1 MTPDLEPLSEIIIN
15 TAREQLLPRFA
26 AIGSQRKAD
35 GSLLT
40 EADLAMQNQIGRA
53 LTARWPK
60 FEFLSEEM
68 EEKEQNRLLA
78 NTDQGLWCL
87 DPLDG
92 TRNFAAG
99 IPCFSVSLA
108 LILKQEVVLG
118 LVYDPLRDE
127 CFSAQKGQ
135 GAWLNG
141 NPVGERYPSAPL
153 GGGIGLVDFK
163 RLPPEL
169 ATRLATE
176 PPYSSQRSLGSVALD
191 WCWIAAG
198 RGHVYLH
205 GRQKLWDY
213 AAGSLILSEA
223 GGHALSLAGEPVFR
237 ATLEPRSVAAALE
250 ESLFN
255 EWITWLGIV
264 RQARGT
270 Q

>member
-1 MTPDLEPLSEIIIN
+1 MYPNLGQLSEIIIN
-15 TAREQLLPRFA
+15 AAREQLLPRFA
-26 AIGSQRKAD
+26 VVAGQWKAD

-40 EADLAMQNQIGRA
+40 EADLAMQNQIGKA
-53 LTARWPK
+53 LATHWPK
-60 FEFLSEEM
+60 LEFLSEEM
-68 EEKEQNRLLA
+68 EEETQTRLLA

-99 IPCFSVSLA
+99 IPCFSISLA

-127 CFSAQKGQ
+127 CFSAQKSQ

-141 NPVGERYPSAPL
+141 KVLGQHRPSSPL
-153 GGGIGLVDFK
+153 QSGIGLVDFK
-163 RLPPEL
+163 RLPSAL
-169 ATRLATE
+169 ATRLVTK

-223 GGHALSLAGEPVFR
+223 GGHALTLAGESVFQT
-237 ATLEPRSVAAALE
+237 TLEPRSVAAALE
-250 ESLFN
+250 ETLFN
-255 EWITWLGIV
+255 EWVTWLGIH
-264 RQARGT
+264 RQSI
-270 Q
+270 

>member
-1 MTPDLEPLSEIIIN
+1 MIPDLAQLSEIIIN

-26 AIGSQRKAD
+26 VIGSQRKAD

-40 EADLAMQNQIGRA
+40 EADLAMQAQIGQA
-53 LTARWPK
+53 LTTRWPEFK
-60 FEFLSEEM
+60 FLSEEM
-68 EEKEQNRLLA
+68 AEEEQIHLLA
-78 NTDQGLWCL
+78 NTEQGLWCL

-108 LILKQEVVLG
+108 LLLNQEVVLG
-118 LVYDPLRDE
+118 MVYDPLRNE
-127 CFSAQKGQ
+127 CFSAKKGQ
-135 GAWLNG
+135 GARLNG
-141 NPVGERYPSAPL
+141 GILGQHRPSPPL
-153 GGGIGLVDFK
+153 RGGIGLVDLK
-163 RLPPEL
+163 RLPPAL
-169 ATRLATE
+169 ATRLATA

-198 RGHVYLH
+198 RGHVYIH

-237 ATLEPRSVAAALE
+237 PTLEPRSVAAALE
-250 ESLFN
+250 EDFFN
-255 EWITWLGIV
+255 EWIAWLGIE
-264 RQARGT
+264 RQGKE
-270 Q
+270 

>member
-1 MTPDLEPLSEIIIN
+1 MLPDLKQLSEIVIN
-15 TAREQLLPRFA
+15 TAQEQLLPRFA
-26 AIGSQRKAD
+26 EIGSRQKAD

-40 EADLAMQNQIGRA
+40 DADLAMQNQIGNLLA
-53 LTARWPK
+53 DRWPA
-60 FEFLSEEM
+60 FDFLSEEM
-68 EEKEQNRLLA
+68 DEKIQTRLLA
-78 NTDQGLWCL
+78 NTDKGVWCL

-99 IPCFSVSLA
+99 IPCFGVSLA

-118 LVYDPLRDE
+118 LVYDPLRGD
-127 CFSAQKGQ
+127 CFSAQKDQ

-141 NPVGERYPSAPL
+141 NLLGRRRPSFSL
-153 GGGIGLVDFK
+153 QEGIGLVDFK
-163 RLPPEL
+163 RLPPAL
-169 ATRLATE
+169 ATRLATA

-198 RGHVYLH
+198 HGHVYLH

-255 EWITWLGIV
+255 EWIAWLGIDSKMGA
-264 RQARGT
+264 Q
-270 Q
+270 

>member
-1 MTPDLEPLSEIIIN
+1 MYPTLEELSEIIIN

-26 AIGSQRKAD
+26 AVEGQWKAD
-35 GSLLT
+35 RSLLT
-40 EADLAMQNQIGRA
+40 EADLAVQNQIGEA
-53 LTARWPK
+53 LTLRWPI
-60 FEFLSEEM
+60 FGFLSEEM
-68 EEKEQNRLLA
+68 EEEAQNRLLA

-99 IPCFSVSLA
+99 IPCFSISLA

-141 NPVGERYPSAPL
+141 KTLGQHRPRSPL
-153 GGGIGLVDFK
+153 RDGIGLIDLK
-163 RLPPEL
+163 RLSSAL
-169 ATRLATE
+169 AIRLATD

-213 AAGSLILSEA
+213 AAGSLILSEV
-223 GGHALSLAGEPVFR
+223 GGHALTLTGEPVLR
-237 ATLEPRSVAAALE
+237 TTLAPRSVAAALE

-255 EWITWLGIV
+255 EWITWLGIH
-264 RQARGT
+264 R
-270 Q
+270 

>member
-1 MTPDLEPLSEIIIN
+1 MYPNLEQLSGIIIN
-15 TAREQLLPRFA
+15 AAREQLLPRFA
-26 AIGSQRKAD
+26 AVEGQWKTD

-40 EADLAMQNQIGRA
+40 EADLAMQDQIGKA
-53 LTARWPK
+53 LTTRWPK
-60 FEFLSEEM
+60 LEFLSEEM
-68 EEKEQNRLLA
+68 EEKVQTRLLA

-99 IPCFSVSLA
+99 IPCFSISLA

-118 LVYDPLRDE
+118 IVYDPVRDE

-141 NPVGERYPSAPL
+141 KVLGQRRLDSPL
-153 GGGIGLVDFK
+153 QSGIGLVDFK
-163 RLPPEL
+163 RLPPTL
-169 ATRLATE
+169 ATRLVTE

-198 RGHVYLH
+198 RSHVYLH

-223 GGHALSLAGEPVFR
+223 GGYALTLAGEPVFQP
-237 ATLEPRSVAAALE
+237 TLEPRSVAAALE
-250 ESLFN
+250 KTFFN
-255 EWITWLGIV
+255 EWITWLEIHQGL
-264 RQARGT
+264 
-270 Q
+270 

>member
-1 MTPDLEPLSEIIIN
+1 MEFMYPDLEQLSKIIIN
-15 TAREQLLPRFA
+15 AAQEQLLPRFA
-26 AIGSQRKAD
+26 AVEGQLKTD

-40 EADLAMQNQIGRA
+40 EADLATQNQIGRA
-53 LTARWPK
+53 LATRWPK
-60 FEFLSEEM
+60 FAFLSEEM
-68 EEKEQNRLLA
+68 EKETQTHLLT
-78 NTDQGLWCL
+78 NTDQGVWCL

-99 IPCFSVSLA
+99 IPCFSISLA

-118 LVYDPLRDE
+118 IVYDPLRNE

-141 NPVGERYPSAPL
+141 KALGQHRLNSPL
-153 GGGIGLVDFK
+153 QSGIGLVDLK
-163 RLPPEL
+163 RLPPAL
-169 ATRLATE
+169 AARLATE

-198 RGHVYLH
+198 RSHVYLH

-223 GGHALSLAGEPVFR
+223 GGYALTLAGESVFQP
-237 ATLEPRSVAAALE
+237 TLQPRSVAAALE
-250 ESLFN
+250 KRFFN
-255 EWITWLGIV
+255 EWITWLGIHH
-264 RQARGT
+264 
-270 Q
+270 

>member
-1 MTPDLEPLSEIIIN
+1 MYPNLEQLSQMIVGI
-15 TAREQLLPRFA
+15 AQEQLLPRFA
-26 AIGSQRKAD
+26 TVKSQWKAD

-40 EADLAMQNQIGRA
+40 EADLAMQNQIEQA
-53 LTARWPK
+53 LTTHWPQ
-60 FEFLSEEM
+60 FAFLSEEM
-68 EEKEQNRLLA
+68 EQEAQHRLLE
-78 NTDQGLWCL
+78 NTDQGVWCL

-108 LILKQEVVLG
+108 LILKQQVVLG
-118 LVYDPLRDE
+118 IVYDPLRNE

-135 GAWLNG
+135 GVQLNG
-141 NPVGERYPSAPL
+141 KPL
-153 GGGIGLVDFK
+153 GQHRPISSLQSGIGLVDLK
-163 RLPPEL
+163 RLPSDL
-169 ATRLATE
+169 AARLATN

-223 GGHALSLAGEPVFR
+223 GGHALTLAGERVFQP
-237 ATLEPRSVAAALE
+237 TLQPRSVAAALE
-250 ESLFN
+250 KALFH
-255 EWITWLGIV
+255 EWISWLNI
-264 RQARGT
+264 T
-270 Q
+270 H